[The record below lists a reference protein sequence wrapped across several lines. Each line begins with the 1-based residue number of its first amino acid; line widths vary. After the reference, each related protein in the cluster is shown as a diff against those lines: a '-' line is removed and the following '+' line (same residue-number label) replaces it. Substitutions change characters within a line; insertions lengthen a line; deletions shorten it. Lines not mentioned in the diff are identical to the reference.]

1 MDTLFLNIPRGKIV
15 REAWVDSRR
24 GRRKEV
30 EGTSGGWGS
39 SRFLDGATPGNRS
52 AVYYYV
58 DDSRAGPEDPTTRV
72 VIIAGMFPPFA
83 YSLIPSRQWILFVCC
98 FPSPVLRMQAFWS
111 RLSE

>member
-58 DDSRAGPEDPTTRV
+58 DDSRARPEDPTTNSWHV
-72 VIIAGMFPPFA
+72 PSCCVF
-83 YSLIPSRQWILFVCC
+83 LIPFLQRMRGILFV
-98 FPSPVLRMQAFWS
+98 
-111 RLSE
+111 